1 MSVVLLGSTSGS
13 ITLQEPAVAGTNT
26 VNFGANTGVAIL
38 DANTP
43 AFRNRLINSDMRI
56 DQRNAG
62 ASVTPADGNYTIDR
76 WFVNLSQASKL
87 SIQQTTTAPTG
98 FSNSLK
104 VTSSSA
110 YSVTAG
116 DYFAVIQQIEGFNT
130 ADLSF
135 GTANAKTVTL
145 SFWVQSSLTGNFGG
159 ALMNS
164 AQNRSYPF
172 SYSISA
178 ANTWEQKTITVAGDT
193 SGTWIGSTNGCGMR
207 VIFGLGAGSTYGG
220 GTANAWTGST
230 FVMAPTGST
239 SVVGTNGATFYI
251 TGVQLEKGS
260 TATSFDYRPYG
271 QELALCQRY
280 YYKVVASSGSSG
292 FATGYASQTTVAD
305 GIVVFPTTMR
315 TPPTA
320 LETTGTAANYRV
332 RFLNSAAN
340 CSSVPTFFIADVDS
354 SHVRFPVSSGLTA
367 GDGIVLTANAIGAYL
382 GWSAE
387 L

>member
-43 AFRNRLINSDMRI
+43 AFRNRILNGGMVI

-62 ASVTPADGNYTIDR
+62 ASVTADGSFPVDR
-76 WFVNLSQASKL
+76 WKIVLGGGGALTAQRS
-87 SIQQTTTAPTG
+87 TTAPNN
-98 FSNSLK
+98 FVNSLLFT
-104 VTSSSA
+104 VTTPDTSLGTSDE
-110 YSVTAG
+110 YSFRHA
-116 DYFAVIQQIEGFNT
+116 IEGFNVS
-130 ADLSF
+130 DLGW
-135 GTANAKTVTL
+135 GTASAQPITL
-145 SFWVQSSLTGNFGG
+145 SFKVRSSLTGTFGG
-159 ALMNS
+159 VIRNS
-164 AQNRSYPF
+164 ASNRIYVF
-172 SYSISA
+172 SYTITT
-178 ANTWEQKTITVAGDT
+178 ANTFEDKSITIAGDT
-193 SGTWIGSTNGCGMR
+193 SGTWLTDSGIGLQL
-207 VIFGLGAGSTYGG
+207 IFSLGAGSARVATAGSW
-220 GTANAWTGST
+220 GTDGAVQGVTGQT
-230 FVMAPTGST
+230 QWI
-239 SVVGTNGATFYI
+239 GTNGATFYI

-271 QELALCQRY
+271 TELALCQRY